1 MSVTAHQDV
10 TGRRRVNRSLGQMFA
25 FDRIGAV
32 YVWIAMII
40 VFSIWAPHTF
50 PTLATV
56 KQLVNTYAITGIAAL
71 AVTIPLCARVFD
83 LSFGYIINLCA
94 VVVAYLIVH
103 GFGLVA
109 AVALALA
116 VGLAMGV
123 VNAFVVVV
131 MKIDSF
137 IGTLATGALIASLVL
152 LITND
157 APIDDIRLTQGFAK
171 ISQTSIGGWTLPV
184 FYLIV
189 VAVLVWYM
197 LEHTATGRRL
207 YATGFNADAA
217 RLAGVRVSRL
227 RFGSLLASGLL
238 AGAAGILLASTVGSG
253 SPEVGTPYL
262 LPVFASAFLGAT
274 QLKRGRFNAGGTV
287 IAVLLL
293 GTGVVGLGLV
303 GAHAWAQQMFVG
315 VVLIASLAVTGIQ
328 HRGAA
333 GMRGRLRLV
342 FGRSESGDAAP
353 AAESQESTDN
363 PSKEE
368 SST

>member
-1 MSVTAHQDV
+1 MSVTAD
-10 TGRRRVNRSLGQMFA
+10 TAIERRRSHRRSIGQALA

-83 LSFGYIINLCA
+83 LSFGYIINLCGI
-94 VVVAYLIVH
+94 VVAYLVVH
-103 GFGLVA
+103 GYGLVA
-109 AVALALA
+109 AVALALV

-131 MKIDSF
+131 MRIDSF
-137 IGTLATGALIASLVL
+137 IGTLATGALIQALVL

-157 APIDDIRLTQGFAK
+157 APINDIRLTQGFAK
-171 ISQTSIGGWTLPV
+171 ISQTSIDGWTLPV
-184 FYLIV
+184 FYLIGV
-189 VAVLVWYM
+189 TVLVWYL

-253 SPEVGTPYL
+253 SPEVGSAYL
-262 LPVFASAFLGAT
+262 LPVFAAAFLGAT
-274 QLKRGRFNAGGTV
+274 QLKRGRFNAGGTI

-315 VVLIASLAVTGIQ
+315 VVLIASLAVTGVQ
-328 HRGAA
+328 RRGAA
-333 GMRGRLRLV
+333 GMRGRLRLAL
-342 FGRSESGDAAP
+342 GRSETPDVAP
-353 AAESQESTDN
+353 VAESKESTDN
-363 PSKEE
+363 PSKEA
-368 SST
+368 SSR